1 MLISA
6 LCGNKHT
13 LVIISLFQTHSV
25 SAEILSASRF
35 TTPTSNRNVPEW
47 GANWKVNWKSRIM
60 IKNVGKIDKTLR
72 FLLGLILVWLGLF
85 VLNGKEGS
93 VVGILVAI
101 ISLMP
106 FYMALTG
113 SCFVFRWFK
122 IHSLSKKEYQNHGNP
137 YRDGKEWNKMKNT
150 NNKTSA
156 VLKANSFLLIIYQAS
171 IDELGLFCTLA
182 RSRLFNI

>member
-1 MLISA
+1 M
-6 LCGNKHT
+6 G
-13 LVIISLFQTHSV
+13 
-25 SAEILSASRF
+25 RY
-35 TTPTSNRNVPEW
+35 
-47 GANWKVNWKSRIM
+47 WKSKIM

-72 FLLGLILVWLGLF
+72 FLLCLILVWLGLF

-122 IHSLSKKEYQNHGNP
+122 IHSLSKKEYQIHGNP
-137 YRDGKEWNKMKNT
+137 YRDGKEWNKLKNT
-150 NNKTSA
+150 NNKTLA
-156 VLKANSFLLIIYQAS
+156 VLKAKSFLLIIYQAS
-171 IDELGLFCTLA
+171 IIRLGLFTFVPWNLLLHFHGTK
-182 RSRLFNI
+182 LFPFPNFMPDSWYVYIKLIPTH